1 MLGTSGWQR
10 PRETLDDTTP
20 ADPIGLARLQH
31 LAQFFAQCGEV
42 GNLALDFD
50 NLALN
55 ELIHILAW
63 LVVVIGQRKQF
74 THLRHAK
81 TQLSRASN
89 EGERRQMVVRVVAI
103 VAVCPVSGGENTLAL
118 VIAELWFDS
127 EQGMEAVLTSDT
139 YKTVVFPD
147 EKTFLDHDN
156 TLILV
161 GEQVEIIGD
170 HRAG

>member
-1 MLGTSGWQR
+1 
-10 PRETLDDTTP
+10 
-20 ADPIGLARLQH
+20 
-31 LAQFFAQCGEV
+31 
-42 GNLALDFD
+42 
-50 NLALN
+50 
-55 ELIHILAW
+55 
-63 LVVVIGQRKQF
+63 
-74 THLRHAK
+74 
-81 TQLSRASN
+81 
-89 EGERRQMVVRVVAI
+89 MVVRVVAI

-147 EKTFLDHDN
+147 EKTFLDHGN

-161 GEQVEIIGD
+161 GEQVESIGD